1 MNINSL
7 GSRIIEK
14 YKLYMASAKIR
25 LRELFDAAS
34 QNGASA
40 PIFIVGCGRS
50 GTTILGTTL
59 AQNCQITLLN
69 ERRDLWI
76 SAYPQTDV
84 WASQAAARGSKIIL
98 KRTDATAQQNR
109 RLRRTFRFELAKSR
123 KSILLEKLPINSFRL
138 DFIESI
144 FPEARF
150 IHIHRNGIDVARSIE
165 RFCVRHQW
173 YGCDGYKWEQ
183 LRQVAELRATTR
195 ELPSLCKGN
204 FEKALLEW
212 RLSTEEVVRFFTA
225 ISASRWVE
233 ISYDDLVDDPVASI
247 QRVLAFIGASSDPAV
262 IAFAEQHIARRT
274 ARSKLTA
281 LSDRERILGGP
292 LLPISVSG
300 VSELTR
306 HASGLV

>member
-7 GSRIIEK
+7 GGRIIEK
-14 YKLYMASAKIR
+14 YKLYLASAKIR

-84 WASQAAARGSKIIL
+84 WAPQAAARGSKIIL
-98 KRTDATAQQNR
+98 KRTDATAEQNR

-165 RFCVRHQW
+165 RFCVRRQW

-212 RLSTEEVVRFFTA
+212 RLSTEEVVRFFTR

-274 ARSKLTA
+274 TRSKLTA